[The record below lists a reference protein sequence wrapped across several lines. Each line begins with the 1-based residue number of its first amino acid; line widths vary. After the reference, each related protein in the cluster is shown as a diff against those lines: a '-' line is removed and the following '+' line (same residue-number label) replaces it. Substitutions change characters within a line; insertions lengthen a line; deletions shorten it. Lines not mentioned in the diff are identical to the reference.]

1 MVVVDTT
8 VWIDYFHGLIAPHT
22 NALDYELLH
31 NQVIIG
37 DLLITEFL
45 QGFRND
51 KDFETAKEI
60 VDSLIYCDM
69 LGKEIA
75 LKAAVNFRLLRKKG
89 ITIRKTAD
97 IIIGTFCIEHNFLL
111 LHNDRDFEPMEQ
123 YLGLRVYKTDIFTQ
137 GDEHANTPHCS

>member
-8 VWIDYFHGLIAPHT
+8 VWIDYVCGLNTPYT

-31 NQVIIG
+31 NQVITG

-51 KDFETAKEI
+51 RDFEAAKEI
-60 VDSLIYCDM
+60 MDILIYCDM
-69 LGKEIA
+69 LGKDIA
-75 LKAAVNFRLLRKKG
+75 LKSAVNFRSLRKNG

-97 IIIGTFCIEHNFLL
+97 IIIGTFCIEHELPL
-111 LHNDRDFEPMEQ
+111 LHNDRDFDPMEK
-123 YLGLRVYKTDIFTQ
+123 YLGLRVYKTETFL
-137 GDEHANTPHCS
+137 

>member
-8 VWIDYFHGLIAPHT
+8 VWIDYIHGLETPHT
-22 NALDYELLH
+22 DALDYELLH
-31 NQVIIG
+31 NQVITG

-51 KDFETAKEI
+51 SDFEAAKKI
-60 VDSLIYCDM
+60 MNSLIYFDM

-75 LKAAVNFRLLRKKG
+75 LKSAVNFRLLRKQG

-97 IIIGTFCIEHNFLL
+97 IIIGTFCIENELPL
-111 LHNDRDFEPMEQ
+111 LHSDRDYEPMER
-123 YLGLRVYKTDIFTQ
+123 YLGLQIYK
-137 GDEHANTPHCS
+137 NW

>member
-8 VWIDYFHGLIAPHT
+8 VWIDYVRGLDTPYT

-45 QGFRND
+45 QGFQND
-51 KDFETAKEI
+51 SDFEAAKKI
-60 VDSLIYCDM
+60 IDSLIYCDM
-69 LGKEIA
+69 LGKDIA
-75 LKAAVNFRLLRKKG
+75 LKSAMNFRLLRKNG

-97 IIIGTFCIEHNFLL
+97 IIIGTFCIEHSLSL
-111 LHNDRDFEPMEQ
+111 LHNDRDFDPMEK
-123 YLGLRVYKTDIFTQ
+123 YFGLNVYKTDKFSQ
-137 GDEHANTPHCS
+137 

>member
-8 VWIDYFHGLIAPHT
+8 VWIDYVKGLDTPYT
-22 NALDYELLH
+22 NALDYELIH
-31 NQVIIG
+31 NQVVTG

-51 KDFETAKEI
+51 KDFEAAKEI
-60 VDSLIYCDM
+60 MDSLIYRDM
-69 LGKEIA
+69 LGKDIA
-75 LKAAVNFRLLRKKG
+75 LKSAMNFRLLRKNG

-97 IIIGTFCIEHNFLL
+97 VIIGTFCLEYDLPL

-123 YLGLRVYKTDIFTQ
+123 YLGLRIYKTDDF
-137 GDEHANTPHCS
+137 SK